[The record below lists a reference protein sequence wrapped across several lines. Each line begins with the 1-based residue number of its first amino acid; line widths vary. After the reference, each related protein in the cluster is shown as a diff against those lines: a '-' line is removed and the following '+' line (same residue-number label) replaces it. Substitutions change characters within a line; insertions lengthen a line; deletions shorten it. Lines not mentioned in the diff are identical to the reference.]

1 MSMRDFYFTWLNLT
15 QIRFIVSGAT
25 DLSMDEVVTLRDTT
39 ALVENSSLACK
50 LYYKPSAEEEGSY
63 LVVGLLNHILFDR
76 RVFEMIFVSV
86 STCKVSSHR
95 C

>member
-1 MSMRDFYFTWLNLT
+1 MSMCDFYVTWLNLT

-76 RVFEMIFVSV
+76 RVIEIVFVSV
-86 STCKVSSHR
+86 ST
-95 C
+95 

>member
-1 MSMRDFYFTWLNLT
+1 M
-15 QIRFIVSGAT
+15 SGAT

-76 RVFEMIFVSV
+76 RVIEIVFVSV
-86 STCKVSSHR
+86 ST
-95 C
+95 